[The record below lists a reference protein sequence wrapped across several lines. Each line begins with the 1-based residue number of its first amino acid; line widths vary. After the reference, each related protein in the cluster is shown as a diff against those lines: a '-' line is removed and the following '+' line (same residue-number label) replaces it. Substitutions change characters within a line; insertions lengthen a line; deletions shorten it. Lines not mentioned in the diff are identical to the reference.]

1 VKVGV
6 VGGRTGVIVDGHFV
20 DAEQAS
26 DGRISSDPSDMFG
39 SWGDLRDLAQRM
51 TGADAHPPVDPTRLE
66 LPLPTPRQS
75 FGVGV
80 NYSEHAAEA
89 AMDLPPVPMVFIKLP
104 TSIVGPNEDVRI
116 DSDTV
121 DWEAELVVVIG
132 QDCRDVTAADAWSVI
147 AGLTIGQDIS
157 DRAIQ
162 FEGGANP
169 QFGLGKSAPGFG
181 PIGPWIVSAD
191 EFDPKLELDI
201 RCELNGVI
209 KQDSNTRHLIF
220 GIPAIIE
227 YLSARVQL
235 LAGDVIFTGTPS
247 GVGWGRSP
255 KEYLSVG
262 DVLETTIGQ
271 IGSISTKLVKR

>member
-1 VKVGV
+1 MKVAV
-6 VGGRTGVIVDGHFV
+6 VGGRVGLVVDGSFV
-20 DAEQAS
+20 DAARAS
-26 DGRISSDPSDMFG
+26 EGRISAS
-39 SWGDLRDLAQRM
+39 
-51 TGADAHPPVDPTRLE
+51 PVDVFDSWSDLLALGSGLGKQAGHPDLDLSQLE
-66 LPLPTPRQS
+66 LPMPVPRQS

-89 AMDLPPVPMVFIKLP
+89 AMELPPVPMVFIKLP
-104 TSIVGPNEDVRI
+104 TSIVGPNEVVQI
-116 DSDTV
+116 DSTSV

-132 QDCRDVTAADAWSVI
+132 KDCRDVAAADAWSVI
-147 AGLTIGQDIS
+147 AGLTVGQDIS

-191 EFDPKLELDI
+191 EFDPAPHLDI
-201 RCELNGVI
+201 RCEVNGVV
-209 KQDSNTRHLIF
+209 KQDSNTEYLIF

-247 GVGWGRSP
+247 GVGWGRNP
-255 KEYLSVG
+255 KEYLAAG
-262 DVLETTIGQ
+262 DVLTTTIGR
-271 IGSISTKLVKR
+271 IGTISTRLEKK